1 MNETKTTKRYV
12 DDNLLGKAFFSVP
25 ALDSEWDF
33 PTRKFLLM

>member
-12 DDNLLGKAFFSVP
+12 DDNLLGEGVLFRP

-33 PTRKFLLM
+33 PIRKFLLM